1 MLPPGGIIL
10 LILGVGFV
18 VLRRRLRKDNAHL
31 LVAIAILTTGLLF
44 YLLSI
49 RPVADMLISP
59 LEKQASSNAMNAVT
73 VSDTLKPESIVVL
86 GGGTLQPRWQE
97 DQILAHAST
106 ARTVTG
112 YILHRQTG
120 LPLVITGGTPLN
132 RNRESEASTASKLL
146 ASLGASPESHVIE
159 TESHN
164 TWENASFLV
173 SVLEPKT
180 IYLVT
185 SAFHMRRSIECFRA
199 FGFRPIPVPTDF
211 RAWARPYVFWDF
223 LPSSTSLDDST
234 AALHE
239 FIGRVFYRIRYGHGG
254 YRFG

>member
-10 LILGVGFV
+10 IILGVGVV
-18 VLRRRLRKDNAHL
+18 VLRRELRKSNAHL

-59 LEKQASSNAMNAVT
+59 LEKRASFNTTNAVT

-112 YILHRQTG
+112 FILHRHTG

-132 RNRESEASTASKLL
+132 RNRDSEASTASKLL
-146 ASLGASPESHVIE
+146 ASLGASPESLFVE
-159 TESHN
+159 TESNN
-164 TWENASFLV
+164 TWENAAF
-173 SVLEPKT
+173 LEPILEAKT

-185 SAFHMRRSIECFRA
+185 SAFHMRRSIECFQA
-199 FGFRPIPVPTDF
+199 FGFHLIPVPTDF

-223 LPSSTSLDDST
+223 LPNTSSLDDSA

-239 FIGRVFYRIRYGHGG
+239 FIGRVFYRIRYGPGG
-254 YRFG
+254 YRFR